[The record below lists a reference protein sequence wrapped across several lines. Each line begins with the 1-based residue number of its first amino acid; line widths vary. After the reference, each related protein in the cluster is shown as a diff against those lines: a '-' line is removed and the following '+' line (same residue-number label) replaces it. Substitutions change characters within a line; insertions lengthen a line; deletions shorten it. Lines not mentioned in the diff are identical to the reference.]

1 MYIYIYKFI
10 VWNIGIL
17 VILVENV
24 EICFWMRMDES
35 GLKPGIFMYFQE
47 ILIEIWLVWGWTWMG
62 LAWQDD

>member
-47 ILIEIWLVWGWTWMG
+47 ILIEI
-62 LAWQDD
+62 